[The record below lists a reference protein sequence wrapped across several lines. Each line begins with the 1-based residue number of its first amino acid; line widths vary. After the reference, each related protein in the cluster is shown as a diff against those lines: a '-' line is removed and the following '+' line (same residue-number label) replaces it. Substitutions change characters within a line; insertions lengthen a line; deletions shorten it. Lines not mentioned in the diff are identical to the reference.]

1 MLSFASRTG
10 TSSSQEHQ
18 EEQKRQAALSQMVLS
33 TQAVIHFAPDST
45 ILYAN
50 DNFLEA
56 LGYARLDE
64 IQGRKHAIFVDPA
77 YVATEDYA
85 TFWNVLRAGQPHTD
99 IFKRVCK
106 NGSEIWINA
115 TYAPVFD
122 PSGQVERVIK
132 LAQDVTGQH
141 LVTRLLMEG
150 LGDMRNGDLTPA
162 KIDQRY
168 PEVRKLGESF
178 NDMVTTLSDFVNK
191 VRTTSA
197 SAHEIASQLDQSTE
211 DLARRGESQ
220 AASLEQVAAA
230 ITQLSA
236 SAESSVQR
244 ARESHNLAQSSQ
256 ASAEDGRQVVDS
268 VKGAMSEI
276 EASSTQ
282 IGHILSSID
291 EIAFQTNLLALNA
304 GVEAARAG
312 DAGRGFAVVASEV
325 RSLAQRASEAA
336 TQIKMLVKSSDD
348 RVKNGSKLVARADEV
363 LQRIFQEIGTISENV
378 ASNMST
384 LDEQAMTISEI
395 NSATTTL
402 SQDTER
408 NAANIR
414 IAADMS
420 RTLKGEAIAQMEEVN
435 RFRTSASHTPRGQ
448 VGGLRQ
454 VS

>member
-1 MLSFASRTG
+1 MFN
-10 TSSSQEHQ
+10 TSPRMRNSKDTDEQEGA
-18 EEQKRQAALSQMVLS
+18 KRQAALAQMVMS
-33 TQAVIHFAPDST
+33 TQAVIHFAPDAT
-45 ILYAN
+45 ILFAN
-50 DNFLEA
+50 DNFLA
-56 LGYARLDE
+56 AMGFAHLDE
-64 IQGRKHAIFVDPA
+64 IQGRKHAMFVEPDYA
-77 YVATEDYA
+77 ASKDYA
-85 TFWNVLRAGQPHTD
+85 TFWDVLRSGQPHTD
-99 IFKRVCK
+99 VFKRLRK
-106 NGSEIWINA
+106 DGSEIWINA
-115 TYAPVFD
+115 TYSPVFD
-122 PSGQVERVIK
+122 ASGAVERVIK
-132 LAQDVTGQH
+132 VAQDVTGQH
-141 LVTRLLMEG
+141 LVTSLLLQG
-150 LGDMRNGDLTPA
+150 LENMQNGDLTPA
-162 KIDQRY
+162 KVDQRY
-168 PEVRKLGESF
+168 PEVQKLGVSF
-178 NDMVTTLSDFVNK
+178 NDMIQTLAAFVDQ
-191 VRTTSA
+191 VRATSTN
-197 SAHEIASQLDQSTE
+197 AHDMASQLDQSTD

-236 SAESSVQR
+236 SAASSVER

-256 ASAEDGRQVVDS
+256 ASAEDGRQVVES
-268 VKGAMSEI
+268 VKSAMSEI
-276 EASSTQ
+276 EASSAQ

-348 RVKNGSKLVARADEV
+348 RVQNGSKLVAQADDV
-363 LQRIFQEIGTISENV
+363 LQRIFEQIGTISENV
-378 ASNMST
+378 SSNMST

-420 RTLKGEAIAQMEEVN
+420 RTLKEEAIGLLDKVN
-435 RFRTSASHTPRGQ
+435 RFRTEGSSVPAPAPMR
-448 VGGLRQ
+448 R